1 MRRSVVTSRSCRT
14 TTPGPQSTCSE
25 ACTFSA
31 SRPRESSYVSCAVRS
46 TTWPWTCVG
55 VELSEENHRQLWV
68 PEGFAHGFVVLTESA
83 DFVYK
88 TTTYYAPEHE
98 RCLAWDDPSVG
109 ITWPIEGQPSLSGKD
124 QHGKSLA
131 ELECFD

>member
-1 MRRSVVTSRSCRT
+1 M
-14 TTPGPQSTCSE
+14 
-25 ACTFSA
+25 
-31 SRPRESSYVSCAVRS
+31 
-46 TTWPWTCVG
+46 
-55 VELSEENHRQLWV
+55 
-68 PEGFAHGFVVLTESA
+68 VLTESA